1 MSAARSAQEAIQA
14 DAARREAKA
23 NRRAAAVCEH
33 QDPRQK
39 KLSEMLARVPLRV
52 HSQDMETTTTN
63 LTSSNQSDVAVEQC
77 QTDQKTQNRY
87 FIEYP
92 RNFGNE
98 CTVYV
103 ASTPGTVQWCEAKVE
118 SALGECSST
127 FERITRKEALRVC
140 KGISYLGVLYF
151 DERSDAWHE
160 MACGSF
166 TPDEWF
172 KASARSFNKM
182 AWREANSND

>member
-1 MSAARSAQEAIQA
+1 MEGKVGAQE
-14 DAARREAKA
+14 KL
-23 NRRAAAVCEH
+23 CEK
-33 QDPRQK
+33 P
-39 KLSEMLARVPLRV
+39 ARVPLRV
-52 HSQDMETTTTN
+52 DTEVMENITTN
-63 LTSSNQSDVAVEQC
+63 STSSNQSDVAVEQR
-77 QTDQKTQNRY
+77 QADQRTQKQY

-98 CTVYV
+98 CTVFV

-118 SALGECSST
+118 SALGECNST
-127 FERITRKEALRVC
+127 FERITRKEAMRVC

-151 DERSDAWHE
+151 DERSDDWHE

-172 KASARSFNKM
+172 QASARSFNKM